1 MICKIIVFVLLYC
14 LISGKYKDYITIKV
28 PIPGIN
34 APFVI
39 GGGSRQPNI
48 NTVYKT
54 VYEDVYTPPNNPVY
68 KPIAPVY
75 TPVVADVYTPVQAVQ
90 SLF

>member
-14 LISGKYKDYITIKV
+14 LISGKYKDYITINV

-39 GGGSRQPNI
+39 GGSQKPTV

-54 VYEDVYTPPNNPVY
+54 VYTPDYTTDYN
-68 KPIAPVY
+68 PVY
-75 TPVVADVYTPVQAVQ
+75 TPVPAVQ